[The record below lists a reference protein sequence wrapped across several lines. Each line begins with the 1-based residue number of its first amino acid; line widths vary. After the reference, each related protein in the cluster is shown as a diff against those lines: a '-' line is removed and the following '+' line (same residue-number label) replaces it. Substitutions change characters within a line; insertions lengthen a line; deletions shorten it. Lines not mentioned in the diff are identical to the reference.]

1 MVPSALN
8 YATKPDCVT
17 NSAAPPPPDAL
28 ADALRRLQGRL
39 EREKSARKQAEQL
52 LEEKSLALFQ
62 ANQALEQRV
71 SERTAELQA
80 ALVQAETANVAK
92 SRFLAMMSH
101 EIRTPMNGALGLT
114 ELLQSTPLN
123 AEQAGYVDH
132 ILMAGNALLSLINDI
147 LDFSKIE
154 AHQMELER
162 IPFNP
167 RQVVQ
172 DTLTLFHTEAQAK
185 GLALRLDIDDHV
197 PDRATGDPNRLRQ
210 VWMNLVGNALKF
222 THAGEVRIVLA
233 CTPAGLRCSVR
244 DTGIGMSTE
253 VIDQLFEP
261 FKQGDSS
268 ISRKFG
274 GTGLGLVICKA
285 LVTQM
290 GADLLVTSSPGEG
303 TEFSFTLS
311 PAALGLSAPEAWAR
325 PADEALA
332 PPPVVAQ
339 DLSGLRILL
348 VDDQPLNRLLA
359 RNQLKQLGCPPHQE
373 AENGLLALDRLRAT
387 AFDIVL
393 MDMQMPEMDGITATK
408 ALRAMPLARQPLV
421 IAMTAN
427 AYPEDRLACMEAG
440 MDLFLS
446 KPVQLDSL
454 RQALNQVGVL
464 RAS

>member
-1 MVPSALN
+1 MQPPAP
-8 YATKPDCVT
+8 APD
-17 NSAAPPPPDAL
+17 PQ
-28 ADALRRLQGRL
+28 DALRRLQARL
-39 EREKSARKQAEQL
+39 EREKSARKQAEHL
-52 LEEKSLALFQ
+52 LEEKSLALYQ
-62 ANQALEQRV
+62 VNQALEQRV
-71 SERTAELQA
+71 SERTAELQE
-80 ALVQAETANVAK
+80 ALVQAEAANLAK

-123 AEQAGYVDH
+123 STQTDYVDN
-132 ILMAGNALLSLINDI
+132 ILIAGKALLSLINDI

-167 RQVVQ
+167 RQVVN
-172 DTLTLFHTEAQAK
+172 DALALFRTQAQAK
-185 GLALRLDIDDHV
+185 GLQLLLDVDDHV
-197 PDRATGDPNRLRQ
+197 PAHATGDPNRLRQ

-222 THAGEVRIVLA
+222 TEHGEVRIALR
-233 CTPAGLRCSVR
+233 CTPQGLCCSVK
-244 DTGIGMSTE
+244 DTGIGMTPE
-253 VIDQLFEP
+253 VLAQLFEP

-290 GADLLVTSSPGEG
+290 GADLQVSSVPGVG
-303 TEFSFTLS
+303 SEFWFTLS
-311 PAALGLSAPEAWAR
+311 AAALGLATPEQWTAPSPAVATEA
-325 PADEALA
+325 
-332 PPPVVAQ
+332 VVAV
-339 DLSGLRILL
+339 DLSALRILL

-359 RNQLKQLGCPPHQE
+359 RNQLKQLGCAPLQE
-373 AENGLLALDRLRAT
+373 AENGRLALEHLQHT
-387 AFDIVL
+387 PFDVVL
-393 MDMQMPEMDGITATK
+393 MDMQMPEMDGLSATR
-408 ALRAMPLARQPLV
+408 ALRALPLAQPLV

-427 AYPEDRLACMEAG
+427 AYAEDRAACLAAG

-454 RQALNQVGVL
+454 RQALAHARPSMG
-464 RAS
+464 A